1 MEWLQGLGLL
11 GLFLG
16 TFMAATMVPFNS
28 TVLYIGILLTGV
40 NPWIVFLVGTLGNW
54 SGGLTTYGVGRLGK
68 WEWIEKWF
76 KVKPETLIEQKAK
89 IDRWGSLLA
98 LVTWLPFVGDVFAIA
113 LGFYIRQRPRKREV
127 VRHTGGYIQGDLSAT
142 DRFPGK
148 KIPLS
153 FREAPAH
160 QSHRTQN

>member
-28 TVLYIGILLTGV
+28 TVFYIGILLTGV

-54 SGGLTTYGVGRLGK
+54 SGGLTTYGVGRIGK

-76 KVKPETLIEQKAK
+76 KVKPETLTAQKEK
-89 IDRWGSLLA
+89 IDRWGALLA

-113 LGFYIRQRPRKREV
+113 LGFYRVAFWKCSLFMLIGRGLRFLLWTLLFIKYGEAV
-127 VRHTGGYIQGDLSAT
+127 VNYI
-142 DRFPGK
+142 F
-148 KIPLS
+148 
-153 FREAPAH
+153 
-160 QSHRTQN
+160 

>member
-1 MEWLQGLGLL
+1 MEWFQGLGLP

-54 SGGLTTYGVGRLGK
+54 SGGLTTYGVGRIGK

-76 KVKPETLIEQKAK
+76 KVKPETLTAQKEK
-89 IDRWGSLLA
+89 IDRWRSLLA
-98 LVTWLPFVGDVFAIA
+98 LCHLVS
-113 LGFYIRQRPRKREV
+113 FYR
-127 VRHTGGYIQGDLSAT
+127 
-142 DRFPGK
+142 
-148 KIPLS
+148 
-153 FREAPAH
+153 
-160 QSHRTQN
+160 

>member
-54 SGGLTTYGVGRLGK
+54 SGGLTTYGVGRIGK

-76 KVKPETLIEQKAK
+76 KVKPETLTAQKEK
-89 IDRWGSLLA
+89 IDRWGALLA

-113 LGFYIRQRPRKREV
+113 LGFYRVAFWKCSLFMLIGRGLRFLLWTLLFIKYGEAV
-127 VRHTGGYIQGDLSAT
+127 VNYI
-142 DRFPGK
+142 F
-148 KIPLS
+148 
-153 FREAPAH
+153 
-160 QSHRTQN
+160 

>member
-28 TVLYIGILLTGV
+28 TVFYIGILLTGV

-68 WEWIEKWF
+68 WEWIERWF
-76 KVKPETLIEQKAK
+76 KVKQETLIAQKAK

-113 LGFYIRQRPRKREV
+113 LGFYRVPFWKCSLFMFLGRGLRFLLWIFLFIKYGEAV
-127 VRHTGGYIQGDLSAT
+127 VNYI
-142 DRFPGK
+142 F
-148 KIPLS
+148 
-153 FREAPAH
+153 
-160 QSHRTQN
+160 

>member
-28 TVLYIGILLTGV
+28 TVFYIGILLTGV

-54 SGGLTTYGVGRLGK
+54 SGGLTTYGVGRIGK

-76 KVKPETLIEQKAK
+76 KVKQETLIAQKAK

-113 LGFYIRQRPRKREV
+113 LGFYRVPFWKCSLFMFLGRGLRFLLWTFLFIKYGEAV
-127 VRHTGGYIQGDLSAT
+127 VNYI
-142 DRFPGK
+142 F
-148 KIPLS
+148 
-153 FREAPAH
+153 
-160 QSHRTQN
+160 

>member
-1 MEWLQGLGLL
+1 MEWFQGLGLP

-54 SGGLTTYGVGRLGK
+54 SGGLTTYGVGRIGK

-76 KVKPETLIEQKAK
+76 KVKPETLTAQKEK

-98 LVTWLPFVGDVFAIA
+98 LVTWFPFIGDVFAIA
-113 LGFYIRQRPRKREV
+113 LGFYRVPFWKCSFYMLIGKGLRFLLWTLLFIKYGEAV
-127 VRHTGGYIQGDLSAT
+127 VNYI
-142 DRFPGK
+142 F
-148 KIPLS
+148 
-153 FREAPAH
+153 
-160 QSHRTQN
+160 

>member
-28 TVLYIGILLTGV
+28 TVFYIGILLTGV

-68 WEWIEKWF
+68 WEWTERWF
-76 KVKPETLIEQKAK
+76 KVQQETLIARKAK

-113 LGFYIRQRPRKREV
+113 LGFYRVPFWKCSLFMFLGRGLRFLLWTFLFIKYGEAV
-127 VRHTGGYIQGDLSAT
+127 VNYI
-142 DRFPGK
+142 F
-148 KIPLS
+148 
-153 FREAPAH
+153 
-160 QSHRTQN
+160 

>member
-1 MEWLQGLGLL
+1 MEWFQGLGLP

-54 SGGLTTYGVGRLGK
+54 SGGLTTYGVGRIGK

-113 LGFYIRQRPRKREV
+113 LGFYRVPFWKCSLYMFLGRGLRFLLWTLLFIKYGETV
-127 VRHTGGYIQGDLSAT
+127 VNY
-142 DRFPGK
+142 F
-148 KIPLS
+148 
-153 FREAPAH
+153 F
-160 QSHRTQN
+160 